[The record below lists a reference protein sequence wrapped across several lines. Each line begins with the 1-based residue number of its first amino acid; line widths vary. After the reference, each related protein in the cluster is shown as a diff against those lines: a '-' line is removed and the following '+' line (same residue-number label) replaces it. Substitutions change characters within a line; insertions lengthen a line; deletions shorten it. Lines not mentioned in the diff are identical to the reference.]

1 MNDGKPP
8 PPRHDARYY
17 ESNAPF
23 LFHQIYKHKCYQ
35 GSMALNIA
43 RLCSVCVYVFC
54 PVIYLYLAGNTRDT
68 VNTQPANWVQ
78 INTEI

>member
-1 MNDGKPP
+1 MMETLPGMMRDITL
-8 PPRHDARYY
+8 
-17 ESNAPF
+17 

-43 RLCSVCVYVFC
+43 RLCSVCVCVFC